1 MSVKWGLC
9 RVARYSQWRTAHII
23 VVYVYGSNRG
33 KEAVAVVNVFPG
45 CAYHKP
51 FMVRFLDKSE
61 WQNGFNPGKK
71 KGGGGVADWFGM
83 QVGPRA
89 IKTLVLGV

>member
-1 MSVKWGLC
+1 M
-9 RVARYSQWRTAHII
+9 
-23 VVYVYGSNRG
+23 YVYGSNRG

-71 KGGGGVADWFGM
+71 KGGGGGRLVWYAGGAKSNKDPGFGGL
-83 QVGPRA
+83 VG
-89 IKTLVLGV
+89 V